1 MTQAPKNRT
10 DLLPHYSR
18 LIATLNKYMPDIGS
32 EVVAFVSQ
40 GKTPM
45 PPFLSSNIW
54 QLDEEFRYLQRKK
67 NVVKELAEVRLKV
80 RHYFNAPR
88 MKSHFS
94 KNIIF
99 LSNLTK
105 FHVVPPH
112 VILHMFKVCLDDF
125 SGTNVENI
133 ALLLEGCGR
142 FLLRSEDT
150 TERFSTMV
158 NSTNPTCKSWSP
170 ENRPF

>member
-1 MTQAPKNRT
+1 
-10 DLLPHYSR
+10 
-18 LIATLNKYMPDIGS
+18 
-32 EVVAFVSQ
+32 
-40 GKTPM
+40 
-45 PPFLSSNIW
+45 
-54 QLDEEFRYLQRKK
+54 LQRKK

-80 RHYFNAPR
+80 RYYFNAPG
-88 MKSHFS
+88 MEPHFS

-158 NSTNPTCKSWSP
+158 NSKPYL
-170 ENRPF
+170 